1 MTMAEDEENK
11 VDSEDEEV
19 TEVEGTADIGDVNE
33 VEDAGSDSSEGQDDD
48 GAQSFDKYQEDLADV
63 LGYAKQISGRLEVLV
78 PSLLDT
84 ADATN
89 SAADVSR
96 RASLTLEKGLNQ
108 VQKRVQEL
116 DEASAKSNQLSGYI
130 LIGAVTILVL
140 SVGVFGFM
148 AQQLSSKTTQIDAM
162 LVALSKRVV
171 NMNSA
176 LSLFDEINS
185 TMNNLAIEQ
194 ASFSDAQMSLIES
207 VKNAERL
214 AGAIK
219 SDVPEAA
226 AKRVSTETAK
236 VVKDIKSLRNDVSKV
251 SKSVSDLS
259 SRVKTQATNLKKMQG
274 QVGNIKA
281 LNADVQSLITLER
294 AKYLDVLRRQVALEE
309 SRELGEEPDEENI
322 PSVVSY
328 PPMPTQ

>member
-11 VDSEDEEV
+11 VDPEDDEV

-33 VEDAGSDSSEGQDDD
+33 GEDAESDSPEGQDDD

-96 RASLTLEKGLNQ
+96 RASLTLEKGLSQ

-259 SRVKTQATNLKKMQG
+259 SRVKTQANNLKKMQG

>member
-11 VDSEDEEV
+11 VDSEDDEV
-19 TEVEGTADIGDVNE
+19 TEVEETADIGDVNE
-33 VEDAGSDSSEGQDDD
+33 SEDAESDSSEGQDDD

-176 LSLFDEINS
+176 LSLFDEINA

-259 SRVKTQATNLKKMQG
+259 SRVKTQANNLKKMQG

>member
-1 MTMAEDEENK
+1 MSMAEEDEDNLDSE
-11 VDSEDEEV
+11 VEEDTEIGETESSDVADGGESEDEES
-19 TEVEGTADIGDVNE
+19 EEQEGE
-33 VEDAGSDSSEGQDDD
+33 
-48 GAQSFDKYQEDLADV
+48 QSFDKYQEDLADV

-96 RASLTLEKGLNQ
+96 RASLTLEKGLSQ

-130 LIGAVTILVL
+130 LIGAVTILVM

-148 AQQLSSKTTQIDAM
+148 AQQLSAKTTQIDAM

-176 LSLFDEINS
+176 LSLFDEINA

-214 AGAIK
+214 AGSIK

-226 AKRVSTETAK
+226 AKRVGVESAKLAKQVNDLANKVKAQSTDVGK
-236 VVKDIKSLRNDVSKV
+236 VT
-251 SKSVSDLS
+251 KSVSALS
-259 SRVKTQATNLKKMQG
+259 RQLKSMQG
-274 QVGNIKA
+274 QVGNIKS

-294 AKYLDVLRRQVALEE
+294 AKYLDVLKRQVALEE
-309 SRELGEEPDEENI
+309 SRELGEEPEEEETA
-322 PSVVSY
+322 PSIVTW
-328 PPMPTQ
+328 PPESVQR